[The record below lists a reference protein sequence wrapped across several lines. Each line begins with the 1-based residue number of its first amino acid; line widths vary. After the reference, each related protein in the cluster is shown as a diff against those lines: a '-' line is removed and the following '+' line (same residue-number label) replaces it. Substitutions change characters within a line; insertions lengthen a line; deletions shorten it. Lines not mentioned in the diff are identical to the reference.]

1 MKMVLFKT
9 TEALK
14 QRENAIKQA
23 FDSGKLISALHFY
36 LYLQSKNHYR
46 MTRLHQV
53 FLNINI
59 LIIKILKAAV
69 STLIVNLNL

>member
-1 MKMVLFKT
+1 MKKVLFKT

-14 QRENAIKQA
+14 QKKNSIKQA
-23 FDSGKLISALHFY
+23 Y
-36 LYLQSKNHYR
+36 LQSSIFSIYLQSKNHYR